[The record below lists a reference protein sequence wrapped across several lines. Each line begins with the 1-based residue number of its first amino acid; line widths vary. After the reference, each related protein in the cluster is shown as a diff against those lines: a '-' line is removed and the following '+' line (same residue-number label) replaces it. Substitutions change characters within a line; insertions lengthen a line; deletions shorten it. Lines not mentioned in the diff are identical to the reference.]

1 MKVSVK
7 RLSQRSVEFD
17 LVGVDAS
24 IANAFRRIL
33 IAEVSLTRFIA
44 RFARHKSVGMVWRKE
59 VPLEGREDKLELY
72 ARAGLRTELHYAPA
86 VQGRCRPSL
95 TST

>member
-1 MKVSVK
+1 MK

-44 RFARHKSVGMVWRKE
+44 RSTRDKSVGLVWRKE
-59 VPLEGREDKLELY
+59 VPLEGRENKLELCP
-72 ARAGLRTELHYAPA
+72 RRLM
-86 VQGRCRPSL
+86 
-95 TST
+95 